1 MIVSTVGSSFF
12 APRSELDLGQ
22 AALARYMIGQTA
34 EDRQA
39 DLETILATTP
49 ADFKAYAE
57 TIQSLMDA
65 GKGMKTALGGADAIK
80 ASGLFEEENVKEL

>member
-1 MIVSTVGSSFF
+1 
-12 APRSELDLGQ
+12 
-22 AALARYMIGQTA
+22 MIGQTA

-57 TIQSLMDA
+57 TIRSLMDG
-65 GKGMKTALGGADAIK
+65 GKGIKTALGGADAIK
-80 ASGLFEEENVKEL
+80 ASGLFEEGNVKEL